1 MKRIFH
7 LKFTLGFISL
17 TILLALALPSCR
29 LIQEPEF
36 KGVQKLKVSQ
46 LGLTESTLKGELVY
60 FNPNKFNYKIRSYK
74 MDLFIN
80 YRELGQ
86 TASNQLIQ
94 VDKMSTFFIPI
105 ELKVSMKNLP
115 LNTWN
120 IMTKD
125 SVHVMARGHVM
136 VEFKGI
142 LKELPVRYEG
152 KQKVDLF

>member
-1 MKRIFH
+1 MFG
-7 LKFTLGFISL
+7 LTVFSFTVFLC
-17 TILLALALPSCR
+17 LALPSCR
-29 LIQEPEF
+29 FIKEPEF
-36 KGVQKLKVSQ
+36 KGVQQLQVSQ

-60 FNPNKFNYKIRSYK
+60 FNPNKYNYKIRSYK
-74 MDLFIN
+74 MDLFLN

-86 TASNQLIQ
+86 TISNQLIQ

-115 LNTWN
+115 FNTWN
-120 IMTKD
+120 ILTKD

-152 KQKVDLF
+152 KQKVGLFLNSFF

>member
-1 MKRIFH
+1 MKRTFY
-7 LKFTLGFISL
+7 LKFVVRSISL
-17 TILLALALPSCR
+17 TLLLALTLPSCR
-29 LIQEPEF
+29 IVQEPEF

-86 TASNQLIQ
+86 TSSNQLIQ

-105 ELKVSMKNLP
+105 ELKVSVKNLP

-120 IMTKD
+120 IITKD
-125 SVHVMARGHVM
+125 SVHVMARGYVM

>member
-1 MKRIFH
+1 
-7 LKFTLGFISL
+7 LTL
-17 TILLALALPSCR
+17 LLASTLPSCR
-29 LIQEPEF
+29 LVQEPEF
-36 KGVQKLKVSQ
+36 KGVQKFKVSQ

-60 FNPNKFNYKIRSYK
+60 FNRNKFNYKIRSYK

-86 TASNQLIQ
+86 TSSNQLIQ

-120 IMTKD
+120 IITKD

-136 VEFKGI
+136 VEFKGM